1 VTLHCQQELRDAGVV
16 DPVTIEKDAQRGAEQ
31 PGVLK
36 DRRALRGSGEPV
48 KTADEIAHR
57 ADLSATLE
65 ITSHTGCDQP
75 LEGLPR
81 VPVRGDRIGGSPL
94 PPCRICWL
102 RRDQLLAIH
111 CERDREVRVQRRV
124 IPPER

>member
-1 VTLHCQQELRDAGVV
+1 MRHCQQELRDAGVV

-65 ITSHTGCDQP
+65 ITSH
-75 LEGLPR
+75 LPR